1 MENDMKATK
10 IAAFTLAGLMSTAV
24 FATGTTGTDRTE
36 NGGYGSMDGTTNE
49 GTRSGMPASPGMNTG
64 TGVDTDTGTG
74 TGAGVGTGTGTDGMG
89 TGTGAG
95 GMGTGTGTGTGGGG
109 GAGGA
114 GRSGGWGGARNWG

>member
-1 MENDMKATK
+1 MKATK

-49 GTRSGMPASPGMNTG
+49 DTRSGMPASPGMNTG
-64 TGVDTDTGTG
+64 TGVDTDTRTGTG
-74 TGAGVGTGTGTDGMG
+74 TGTGVGTGTGTDGMG
-89 TGTGAG
+89 TGTGTG
-95 GMGTGTGTGTGGGG
+95 GMGTGTGTGG

-114 GRSGGWGGARNWG
+114 GGAGN